1 MLKIQIK
8 KQLGE
13 LALDTDL
20 ELPMHGIS
28 ALFGRSGAGKTSLVN
43 LIGGLQQPDQGRIAV
58 GEKVLFDSEQGINLP
73 PEQRYIGYVFQDARL
88 FPHYRVRGNLNYGNR
103 NKNTKQFGAI
113 TELLG
118 IEHLLE
124 RFPSALSG
132 GEKQRVAIGR
142 ALLSNPAM
150 LLMDEPLASLD
161 GPRKAELL
169 PYLERLSNEVQLP
182 ILYVSHNLDEILR
195 LADQLILLDK
205 GKVVQNG
212 PLAEVWSSSEMAPWL
227 PLQDSSVVLEATL
240 AEHHQHYSMS
250 RIKLCQL
257 SSARQ
262 SHQPGTDKSPKLDM
276 SPSLWTSRIDAPAG
290 CQVRI
295 RIHARDVSLVRQQP
309 QQSSIRNILPVEINQ
324 IDINSESDNCLITL
338 QTGSVAIRSNIT
350 RWASDELNLQVG
362 DQLYAQIKGM
372 SVSRDDWV
380 TAQTAAPCVSGALSE
395 VK

>member
-20 ELPMHGIS
+20 ELPMQGIS

-58 GEKVLFDSEQGINLP
+58 GERVLFDSEQGLNLS
-73 PEQRYIGYVFQDARL
+73 PEKRKIGYVFQDARL

-103 NKNTKQFGAI
+103 NKNTQQFDAI
-113 TELLG
+113 IKLLG

-142 ALLSNPAM
+142 ALLSNPAL

-161 GPRKAELL
+161 GPRKSELL

-205 GKVVQNG
+205 GKVVENG
-212 PLAEVWSSSEMAPWL
+212 PLAEVWSSSAMIPWL
-227 PLQDSSVVLEATL
+227 PEQDSSVVLEASL
-240 AEHHQHYSMS
+240 AEQHPDYEMS
-250 RIKLCQL
+250 RIALCQQTGHAPDPL
-257 SSARQ
+257 SSQLA
-262 SHQPGTDKSPKLDM
+262 G
-276 SPSLWTSRIDAPAG
+276 LWTSRIDAPIG
-290 CQVRI
+290 CRIRI
-295 RIHARDVSLVRQQP
+295 RIHARDVSLVREMP
-309 QQSSIRNILPVEINQ
+309 KQSSIRNILPVTIREITSKTNA
-324 IDINSESDNCLITL
+324 NNCLVTL
-338 QTGSVAIRSNIT
+338 QAGSAMVRSNIT
-350 RWASDELNLQVG
+350 RWAADDLNLQIG
-362 DQLYAQIKGM
+362 DSLFAQIKGM
-372 SVSRDDWV
+372 SVSREDL
-380 TAQTAAPCVSGALSE
+380 ASGYASQSDTPGQG
-395 VK
+395 